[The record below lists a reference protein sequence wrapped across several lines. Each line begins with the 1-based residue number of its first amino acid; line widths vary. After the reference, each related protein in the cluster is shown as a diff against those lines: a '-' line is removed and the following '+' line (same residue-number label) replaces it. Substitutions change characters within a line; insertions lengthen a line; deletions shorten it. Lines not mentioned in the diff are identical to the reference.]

1 LEEIMAEE
9 SRQTAH
15 HEAGHMVAAWEL
27 GLNVLGATIVP
38 DPEAGY
44 AGWVAVPVEDRVRY
58 ADWVESEYAYLYAHM
73 VMRYAGMKAGERYV
87 GAPMPELNIDLGFVG
102 PDSDYGGIADVLLTI
117 AGPDEQEQIEAGELA
132 ERHAEVLVSARWS
145 KIEAVAQTLMDRETL
160 DERECREVLE
170 APF

>member
-1 LEEIMAEE
+1 VSNEV
-9 SRQTAH
+9 TAY

-44 AGWVAVPVEDRVRY
+44 AGRVIVPVEDRVRY

-73 VMRYAGMKAGERYV
+73 VSSYAGMEAV
-87 GAPMPELNIDLGFVG
+87 NIDLGFVG
-102 PDSDYGGIADVLLTI
+102 PDSDYGKI
-117 AGPDEQEQIEAGELA
+117 AGGLLEIAGADEQEQAETA
-132 ERHAEVLVSARWS
+132 ERARRHAQLLLSSRWS
-145 KIEAVAQTLMDRETL
+145 KVEAVAETLMDRKTL

-170 APF
+170 AQL